1 MSKWAATDAGAEAA
15 TGASPDT
22 PVPGP
27 RVGVLVVAY
36 NAETTL
42 AQTLARL
49 PRSFTLK
56 ADHLLIADDAS
67 QDETYEIG
75 MRFRAGSQ
83 LPMTVVSRE
92 SNLGY
97 GGNQKAGYRWAIEHG
112 LDVVVLLHA
121 DGQYAPEYI
130 ESLVEP
136 LVRGEAD
143 AVFGSRMMQPGAAL
157 RGGMPLYKYVGNR
170 ILSTAQNKLTGLD
183 LSEWHSGYRA
193 YRVQTLQELPLESY
207 SDDFDF
213 DTEIILGLLARRKRI
228 TEVPIP
234 TYYGD
239 EICRV
244 NGVAYARD
252 VMMDVVRFR
261 ARAMGFGRGEGEG
274 ARAAAASYPVKP
286 SAHSSHGILLRWTS
300 ERPASRVLDVGCA
313 DGAFAA
319 LVRSQGHHVTGTDLV
334 ADPLV
339 GTRVDD
345 FVQADLN
352 AGLPEEVEG
361 PYDIVVAG
369 DVLEHVIDPAR
380 LLDQLSDRLAP
391 GGEVVVSVPNFGH
404 WYPRFRAASGTF
416 DYDSRGP
423 LDEGHVRFF
432 TRRSFE
438 RLVAASAVRIVER
451 EVVGSPIDVVDR
463 GRATDAGSRTLRV
476 MSRVDRWLT
485 RVWPTLFGYQFL
497 YRLERD

>member
-1 MSKWAATDAGAEAA
+1 MSITPAPEVDAGAPAE
-15 TGASPDT
+15 
-22 PVPGP
+22 PVPHP

-49 PRSFTLK
+49 PRSFVEM
-56 ADHLLIADDAS
+56 ADHLLVADDAS
-67 QDETYEIG
+67 QDGTYEVG
-75 MRFRAGSQ
+75 VRFQASGR

-97 GGNQKAGYRWAIEHG
+97 GGNQKAGYRWAIDHG

-121 DGQYAPEYI
+121 DGQYAPEHI

-143 AVFGSRMMQPGAAL
+143 AVFGSRMMQPGSAL

-170 ILSTAQNKLTGLD
+170 ILSTAQNKLTGLE

-193 YRVQTLQELPLESY
+193 YRVQALDELPLDTY

-213 DTEIILGLLARRKRI
+213 DTEIILGLLAHRKRI
-228 TEVPIP
+228 REVPIP

-244 NGVAYARD
+244 NGMAYAKD
-252 VMMDVVRFR
+252 VMVDVVKFR
-261 ARAMGFGRGEGEG
+261 ARSMGFGTSTDGVAPAVES
-274 ARAAAASYPVKP
+274 AYPLKP
-286 SAHSSHGILLRWTS
+286 SAHSSHGVLLRWTGRRS
-300 ERPASRVLDVGCA
+300 RARVLDVGCA
-313 DGAFAA
+313 DGMFAS
-319 LVRSQGHHVTGTDLV
+319 LLREQGHHVTGTDLV
-334 ADPLV
+334 QEPGV
-339 GTRVDD
+339 ETRVDS

-352 AGLPEEVEG
+352 GGLPAGVDG
-361 PYDIVVAG
+361 PYDVVVAG
-369 DVLEHVIDPAR
+369 DVLEHVIDPAT
-380 LLDQLSDRLAP
+380 LLDELGERLAP

-416 DYDSRGP
+416 AYDSRGP

-438 RLVAASAVRIVER
+438 RLVARSNLHVVER
-451 EVVGSPIDVVDR
+451 DVVGSPIDVLDR
-463 GRATDAGSRTLRV
+463 GRAEDVTSRGLRL
-476 MSRVDRWLT
+476 MSRLDRFAT